1 MTIAAGATMVAGGYI
16 VGALMTPDIS
26 RYCKNSRHVFWMTMV
41 CILVGEFMV
50 NGIAILI
57 AHALNT
63 DDVVTIMIQTSG
75 WIGLLTVILAT
86 IKINDV
92 CLYSSSLALTNVVE
106 GVTGNRWSR
115 TWLTLLLGIVGTLL
129 SIAGILDKFTDF
141 LTLLGVVFPPISGV
155 MLVDY
160 YVLRSSRQLLD
171 ATRQA
176 QTLPEST
183 SLIGWKAIA
192 ACIVGTI
199 GSMNIELGIPSF
211 NSLIIAS
218 VIYWIMGSIKK
229 K

>member
-1 MTIAAGATMVAGGYI
+1 MVAGGYI

-26 RYCKNSRHVFWMTMV
+26 RYCKNSRHVFWMTMI
-41 CILVGEFMV
+41 CILVGEFII

-57 AHALNT
+57 AHALDT

-92 CLYSSSLALTNVVE
+92 CLYSSSLALTNVVH
-106 GVTGNRWSR
+106 GITGNRWSR
-115 TWLTLLLGIVGTLL
+115 TWLTVLLGIVGTIL
-129 SIAGILDKFTDF
+129 SMAGILDKFTDF

-160 YVLRSSRQLLD
+160 YVLRTNRQLLD
-171 ATRQA
+171 ASRQT
-176 QTLPEST
+176 QTLPKST
-183 SLIGWKAIA
+183 PLIGWKAIV
-192 ACIVGTI
+192 ACVVGTI
-199 GSMNIELGIPSF
+199 GGMNIDYGIPSF

-218 VIYWIMGSIKK
+218 AVYWIICIIDKK
-229 K
+229 T